1 MTHGRPATNAMISPN
16 PDNLTSSPAQAC
28 TVNRIDLTNPATL
41 HDIELVR
48 RFKSSDESAFGEI
61 VARHRGRVFSIA
73 LNHLRNHADAEE
85 ITQDTFVRAYQSLP
99 LFRGECSLASW
110 LYRIVFNLSRNRC
123 GYFSR
128 RHRQDTYSYDAAISE
143 NNGATFKD
151 RIAGDGPDPAREET
165 NREFLAL
172 VKACMHQLNADQRK
186 ILTLR
191 NHENCSYEIIAKTLK
206 LSPGTVKSR
215 IARARQNLRQLL
227 AHAYGMSDA
236 IAANSCSWFEGYRST
251 ESQTEARA

>member
-1 MTHGRPATNAMISPN
+1 MISPN
-16 PDNLTSSPAQAC
+16 PDNLTSSPAQAS

-41 HDIELVR
+41 YDIELVR
-48 RFKSSDESAFGEI
+48 RFKASDGKAFGEI
-61 VARHRGRVFSIA
+61 VARNRGRVFSIA

-85 ITQDTFVRAYQSLP
+85 ITQDAFVRAYQSLP

-128 RHRQDTYSYDAAISE
+128 RHRGDTYSFDAAISE

-151 RIAGDGPDPAREET
+151 LIAGDQPDPAREET

-172 VKACMHQLNADQRK
+172 VKVCMRQLSEAQRK
-186 ILTLR
+186 ILVLR
-191 NHENCSYEIIAKTLK
+191 NHENYSYEIIAETLN

-227 AHAYGMSDA
+227 AQAYGMSET
-236 IAANSCSWFEGYRST
+236 IPANSCAWFEGYRST
-251 ESQTEARA
+251 DRLAEAHA

>member
-1 MTHGRPATNAMISPN
+1 MTHGRPVNKAMISPN
-16 PDNLTSSPAQAC
+16 PDNLTSSPAQAS

-41 HDIELVR
+41 YDIELVR
-48 RFKSSDESAFGEI
+48 RFKASDGKAFGEI

-85 ITQDTFVRAYQSLP
+85 ITQDAFVRAYQSLP

-128 RHRQDTYSYDAAISE
+128 RHRGDTYSFDAAISE

-151 RIAGDGPDPAREET
+151 LIAGDQPDPAREET

-172 VKACMHQLNADQRK
+172 VKVCCPIVCPAVRVFNCVCKLVLYEVRPHLKNFIK
-186 ILTLR
+186 
-191 NHENCSYEIIAKTLK
+191 NCSCCCPETMWCHFFLAI
-206 LSPGTVKSR
+206 PCQ
-215 IARARQNLRQLL
+215 RALNF
-227 AHAYGMSDA
+227 DPP
-236 IAANSCSWFEGYRST
+236 
-251 ESQTEARA
+251 

>member
-1 MTHGRPATNAMISPN
+1 MISPN
-16 PDNLTSSPAQAC
+16 PDNLTSSPAQAS
-28 TVNRIDLTNPATL
+28 TVNRIDLSNPATL

-48 RFKSSDESAFGEI
+48 RFKESDEKAFGEI

-85 ITQDTFVRAYQSLP
+85 ITQDAFVRAYQSLP

-128 RHRQDTYSYDAAISE
+128 RHRRDTYSFDAAISE
-143 NNGATFKD
+143 TNGATFKD
-151 RIAGDGPDPAREET
+151 LIAGDQPDPAREET

-172 VKACMHQLNADQRK
+172 VKACMHQLSGDQRK

-191 NHENCSYEIIAKTLK
+191 NHENHSYEVIAETLK

-227 AHAYGMSDA
+227 AQAYGESN
-236 IAANSCSWFEGYRST
+236 AAPSNSCPWFECFRS
-251 ESQTEARA
+251 SDRLTEARA